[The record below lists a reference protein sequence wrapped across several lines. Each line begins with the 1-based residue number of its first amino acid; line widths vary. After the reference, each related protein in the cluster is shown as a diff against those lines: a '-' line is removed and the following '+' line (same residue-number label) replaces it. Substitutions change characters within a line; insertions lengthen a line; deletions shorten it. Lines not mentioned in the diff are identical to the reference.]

1 MIKQLEAE
9 PRRLSTDIWS
19 HTEAYQSL
27 KVNGGRGG
35 NLKIPEEGECVCVH
49 VGVSP
54 TVNTSCQVCM
64 PVCVCVQQKQG
75 GKLNV
80 TDTD

>member
-27 KVNGGRGG
+27 KVNGGAGG
-35 NLKIPEEGECVCVH
+35 LILKSQRRESVSVCTWVCH
-49 VGVSP
+49 LYCKHELSGVYAG
-54 TVNTSCQVCM
+54 
-64 PVCVCVQQKQG
+64 VCVCNKN
-75 GKLNV
+75 KEEN
-80 TDTD
+80 